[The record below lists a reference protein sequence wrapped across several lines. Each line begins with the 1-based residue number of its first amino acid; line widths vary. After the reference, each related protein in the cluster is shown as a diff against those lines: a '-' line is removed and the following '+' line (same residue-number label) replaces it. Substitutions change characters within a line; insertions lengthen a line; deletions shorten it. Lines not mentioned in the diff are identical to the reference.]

1 MNKYNHK
8 IVFYDFQ
15 PKLELD
21 IYISLNCIWIVPM
34 WEAEGYVYTL
44 DRVWQITKANLGS
57 SLGNRSVHPIFRAA
71 FVLQLLPQKIK
82 SQIQEIRNLVY
93 FLTAGINDTEYTIE
107 SSSHYKWHTINA
119 ACPCHSVERLI
130 LLIYKT
136 HWIHIGFLHMNS
148 HSLEK

>member
-71 FVLQLLPQKIK
+71 FVLQLLPKK
-82 SQIQEIRNLVY
+82 K
-93 FLTAGINDTEYTIE
+93 
-107 SSSHYKWHTINA
+107 YKF
-119 ACPCHSVERLI
+119 R
-130 LLIYKT
+130 K
-136 HWIHIGFLHMNS
+136 
-148 HSLEK
+148 